1 MFYLISSVDVKKRIQ
16 LSELIKVMVRK
27 EREGGRSICNC
38 LVVVGLALLAV
49 FPNNDQLH

>member
-16 LSELIKVMVRK
+16 LSELIKVMARK
-27 EREGGRSICNC
+27 EREGGRLTCSC
-38 LVVVGLALLAV
+38 LAAVGLALLAV